1 MKGIL
6 TMYRLNS
13 LRSLISL
20 TVVAGVLLLVGAGV
34 CQAQTLF
41 TVSLDTSSLIGN
53 ANGPFSLDFQLNDGS
68 GTNDGNNTA
77 KLSNFNFGSGTA
89 TGAATN
95 SGGASGNLTSGVTI
109 KDSSFVNEL
118 YQSFTPG
125 NTLKFDVSLTGNADA
140 GSTPDEFSFAI
151 LNSSFV
157 EIPTTGAANAFL
169 IADIN
174 PQGITIQTFAG
185 AQPYAGI
192 GAPTVSSTV
201 PEPGLLAMLGAGL
214 VPGLLL
220 LRSRK
225 R

>member
-89 TGAATN
+89 TGAA
-95 SGGASGNLTSGVTI
+95 
-109 KDSSFVNEL
+109 SSFVNEL